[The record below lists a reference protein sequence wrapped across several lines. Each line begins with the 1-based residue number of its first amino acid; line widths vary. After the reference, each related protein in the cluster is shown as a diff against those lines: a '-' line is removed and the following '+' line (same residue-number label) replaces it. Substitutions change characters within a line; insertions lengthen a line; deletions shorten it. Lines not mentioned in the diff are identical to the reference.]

1 MTILSKIF
9 VIGLFC
15 RSVRVSNELGAGHP
29 NAAKFSVVVVTLT
42 SLLIG
47 IIFMILVFIT
57 KNDFPVL
64 FTNSQ
69 ENSQEVMHAVTKLA
83 TLLALTMV
91 LNSVQP
97 VLSGKW
103 LIYFSAFHC

>member
-42 SLLIG
+42 SLFIG

-64 FTNSQ
+64 FT
-69 ENSQEVMHAVTKLA
+69 NSQEVMHAVTKLA

>member
-1 MTILSKIF
+1 VTILSKIF
-9 VIGLFC
+9 VFAFFC
-15 RSVRVSNELGAGHP
+15 CSVRVSNELGAGHP
-29 NAAKFSVVVVTLT
+29 KAAKFSVVVVTLT

-47 IIFMILVFIT
+47 IIFMILIFVT

-64 FTNSQ
+64 FT
-69 ENSQEVMHAVTKLA
+69 NSQEVMHAVTKLA

-97 VLSGKW
+97 VLSGKCPN
-103 LIYFSAFHC
+103 YFSETSW